1 MITKL
6 EPDFIEHIHDAL
18 VGAFLPFDEKIN
30 PAEYRSRALI
40 ESAAAR
46 PFQTAFGAEVWPTLH
61 QKAAA
66 LFHSLACNHCFING
80 NKRTAVI
87 GLDLFLAIN
96 MHLLT
101 MTSEEVYEMAK
112 ETAKANE
119 EGRDIDA
126 VMADL
131 ERRISRSALD
141 VETFKD
147 ENVKERLGDD
157 YERVV
162 THVNRI
168 MSFGQKVLE
177 MQSGEDNKT
186 PRTHT

>member
-1 MITKL
+1 
-6 EPDFIEHIHDAL
+6 
-18 VGAFLPFDEKIN
+18 
-30 PAEYRSRALI
+30 
-40 ESAAAR
+40 
-46 PFQTAFGAEVWPTLH
+46 
-61 QKAAA
+61 
-66 LFHSLACNHCFING
+66 
-80 NKRTAVI
+80 
-87 GLDLFLAIN
+87 
-96 MHLLT
+96 